1 MVRLTQM
8 KWNGTVS
15 QVAKMNIPVRLARA
29 KITQATSIQSRPR
42 VGQVHRSGD
51 FNPVTLAPN
60 RPDRLT
66 AEFCPEPPYIDV
78 YDVRSRVEPVSPDFG
93 QEALLAQCLSGCGHQ
108 LAKQEEFALSQRNPP
123 QGAFDVPADQVK
135 LEATCCQDCRPGA
148 GISQPCVNPGQELF
162 EREGLG
168 EIVLR
173 TELEGRN
180 LGCRVGKG
188 GEHDHRLIGPCLDQ
202 A

>member
-60 RPDRLT
+60 SPDRLT
-66 AEFCPEPPYIDV
+66 HALCPEPPYIDV
-78 YDVRSRVEPVSPDFG
+78 HHVRSRIEPVSPDVAH
-93 QEALLAQCLSGCGHQ
+93 ETRLAH
-108 LAKQEEFALSQRNPP
+108 
-123 QGAFDVPADQVK
+123 
-135 LEATCCQDCRPGA
+135 
-148 GISQPCVNPGQELF
+148 
-162 EREGLG
+162 
-168 EIVLR
+168 
-173 TELEGRN
+173 
-180 LGCRVGKG
+180 
-188 GEHDHRLIGPCLDQ
+188 
-202 A
+202 

>member
-15 QVAKMNIPVRLARA
+15 QVAKMNIAARLARA

-60 RPDRLT
+60 CPDRLT

-78 YDVRSRVEPVSPDFG
+78 YDVRSSVAPVPADFG
-93 QEALLAQCLSGCGHQ
+93 QDADT
-108 LAKQEEFALSQRNPP
+108 SQH
-123 QGAFDVPADQVK
+123 
-135 LEATCCQDCRPGA
+135 
-148 GISQPCVNPGQELF
+148 LF
-162 EREGLG
+162 R
-168 EIVLR
+168 
-173 TELEGRN
+173 
-180 LGCRVGKG
+180 
-188 GEHDHRLIGPCLDQ
+188 
-202 A
+202 